1 MRPSATPTICGR
13 RAISLVRADV
23 KGKKVKLTGLVGAA
37 LYGKKVTIQTDPKG
51 ARNSKFTKTGTV
63 TASKTNGAFT
73 ATVPKPEGVDFIS
86 IRYRAVS
93 GTAKSPSLKLPQR
106 LTSRSVKSAKNTIT
120 VKGKV
125 KKSVLG
131 KRNKV
136 LIRRLVCGRYRTV
149 GTARPD
155 KNGNYTVTFASTQI
169 RGVAFYRA
177 ESKVLRKPGSKKYVI
192 QYARAIA
199 IRTTS
204 QTG

>member
-1 MRPSATPTICGR
+1 M
-13 RAISLVRADV
+13 
-23 KGKKVKLTGLVGAA
+23 
-37 LYGKKVTIQTDPKG
+37 
-51 ARNSKFTKTGTV
+51 
-63 TASKTNGAFT
+63 
-73 ATVPKPEGVDFIS
+73 
-86 IRYRAVS
+86 
-93 GTAKSPSLKLPQR
+93 
-106 LTSRSVKSAKNTIT
+106 
-120 VKGKV
+120 
-125 KKSVLG
+125 LG

-149 GTARPD
+149 GSARPD